1 MWANWVDPS
10 TAIAISTPL
19 PLQWLIRLTGMARSW
34 GDSRI
39 VNQHEGF
46 AAAISQQ
53 LQSQGSHVRVSAAP
67 GVCSRQDAAARGCT
81 RIPSAAAAVG
91 GGRQFAQVQQQ
102 QQRRH
107 AESSNHVLMG
117 RSHEMDISLP
127 LYSESMV
134 RSCRSSLDALEF
146 EFNEKLPEKNDDCI
160 FSPATTSHYDSSSH
174 VCQPRYYSRFLC
186 MKSPL
191 HSAPALETVALQDS
205 RSSSFRSQSSSIA
218 WETSGDMKI
227 SEAEDNSSSSSSSP
241 EQDSTAW
248 SVRRD
253 SRSSNGCKQE
263 EPVHRR
269 APTEEEP
276 NSYSKSSNAEI
287 SWTST
292 LSTTL
297 LRSWKALFGTK
308 KKKSS
313 SSKRRSREHTEE
325 TTTCSAPMQKITAA
339 APLSA
344 ACKSSERLRGKKTH
358 PSTIPYVGEE
368 APQFFAAA
376 ATPGG
381 SGTAA
386 EKERTLRLL
395 MRESSLHSHIHNSP
409 SAVLLP
415 AKDSSSNTSEAQKQQ
430 PNLMQSLSTMPATT
444 SASPGGGRRRR
455 RLLLQ
460 QEEEEEED
468 CATPKL
474 QSSSRERWKKY
485 VKKIL
490 MSPHTDPQQ
499 QQQQLQLQQQQQNKI
514 DNRIRVTTTTT
525 VASSLGAVTPVATPA
540 ANTPLG
546 TPSRKA
552 LPKMQGSS
560 SSESSTKPTLPTL
573 KLQGSSSS
581 SSSSSSS
588 DFSGTKPAL
597 PTLKLLQGSS
607 SESSSTTKLAAATSK
622 IARIVASTVMTPR
635 SKAKFNPRNPSC
647 SNGGVVIAS
656 PAAINHNN
664 NNNNNNN
671 SSSSTTLSEQHNAVQ
686 GAIAHC
692 KQSHSREEEHSN
704 FLHSKT
710 RVVNK
715 T

>member
-1 MWANWVDPS
+1 
-10 TAIAISTPL
+10 
-19 PLQWLIRLTGMARSW
+19 MARSW

-81 RIPSAAAAVG
+81 RMPSAASAVG

-102 QQRRH
+102 QQQQLQRRH

-127 LYSESMV
+127 LYWESMV

-146 EFNEKLPEKNDDCI
+146 EFNENLPEKNDDCI

-174 VCQPRYYSRFLC
+174 VCQPRYYSKFLC

-191 HSAPALETVALQDS
+191 HSAPALETVALQNS

-227 SEAEDNSSSSSSSP
+227 SEAGDNSSSSSSSP

-253 SRSSNGCKQE
+253 SGSSNGCKQE
-263 EPVHRR
+263 EPVHRS
-269 APTEEEP
+269 ASTEEEP
-276 NSYSKSSNAEI
+276 NSYSKSSNPEI

-297 LRSWKALFGTK
+297 LRSWKALFGTKK

-325 TTTCSAPMQKITAA
+325 TTTCSAPMQKITVA

-344 ACKSSERLRGKKTH
+344 ACKSSERLRGKKSH

-368 APQFFAAA
+368 APQLFAAPAA
-376 ATPGG
+376 ATPGA

-415 AKDSSSNTSEAQKQQ
+415 AKGSSSNTSQAQKQQ

-455 RLLLQ
+455 RLQLQ
-460 QEEEEEED
+460 EEEEEEEED

-525 VASSLGAVTPVATPA
+525 VASSLGAATPVATPP

-552 LPKMQGSS
+552 LPKLQGSSSSESSTKSTLPTLKLQGSS

-573 KLQGSSSS
+573 KLQGSSSAS
-581 SSSSSSS
+581 SSSSSEFSS
-588 DFSGTKPAL
+588 TKPAL

-635 SKAKFNPRNPSC
+635 SKAKFNLRNPSC
-647 SNGGVVIAS
+647 SNGGVVVAS

-664 NNNNNNN
+664 NN
-671 SSSSTTLSEQHNAVQ
+671 SSSSMTLSEQHNAVQ

>member
-1 MWANWVDPS
+1 
-10 TAIAISTPL
+10 
-19 PLQWLIRLTGMARSW
+19 MARSW

-81 RIPSAAAAVG
+81 TIASAAAAVG

-117 RSHEMDISLP
+117 RSREMDISLP
-127 LYSESMV
+127 LYWESMV

-174 VCQPRYYSRFLC
+174 VCQPRYFSKFLC

-227 SEAEDNSSSSSSSP
+227 SEAGDNSSSSSSSP
-241 EQDSTAW
+241 EQDSTPW

-269 APTEEEP
+269 ASTEEEP

-308 KKKSS
+308 KKNQKSS
-313 SSKRRSREHTEE
+313 SSKRRSREHTEEHTEE

-339 APLSA
+339 VPLSA

-358 PSTIPYVGEE
+358 ASTIPYVGEE
-368 APQFFAAA
+368 APQLFAAT
-376 ATPGG
+376 ATPGA

-409 SAVLLP
+409 GAVLLP
-415 AKDSSSNTSEAQKQQ
+415 AKGSSSNTSEAQKQQ
-430 PNLMQSLSTMPATT
+430 PNLIQSLSAMPATT
-444 SASPGGGRRRR
+444 FESPGGGRRRR
-455 RLLLQ
+455 RLQLQ
-460 QEEEEEED
+460 EEEEEEEED

-499 QQQQLQLQQQQQNKI
+499 QQQQLQLQQQQQQQQQQNKI
-514 DNRIRVTTTTT
+514 DNRIRVTTTT
-525 VASSLGAVTPVATPA
+525 VASSLGAATPVATPA

-552 LPKMQGSS
+552 LPKVQGSSS

-581 SSSSSSS
+581 SEFSSA
-588 DFSGTKPAL
+588 KPAL

-647 SNGGVVIAS
+647 SNGGVVVAS

-664 NNNNNNN
+664 NTTTT
-671 SSSSTTLSEQHNAVQ
+671 SMTLSEQHNAVQ

>member
-1 MWANWVDPS
+1 
-10 TAIAISTPL
+10 
-19 PLQWLIRLTGMARSW
+19 MARRW

-67 GVCSRQDAAARGCT
+67 GVCSRQDVAARGCT
-81 RIPSAAAAVG
+81 RIPPAAAAVG
-91 GGRQFAQVQQQ
+91 GGRQFAQVQQE
-102 QQRRH
+102 QRRH

-127 LYSESMV
+127 LYWESMV

-174 VCQPRYYSRFLC
+174 VCQPRYYSKFLC

-227 SEAEDNSSSSSSSP
+227 SEAGDNSSSSSSSP

-263 EPVHRR
+263 EPVHRS
-269 APTEEEP
+269 ASTEEEP
-276 NSYSKSSNAEI
+276 NSYSKSSNTEI

-308 KKKSS
+308 KKKKKKSS
-313 SSKRRSREHTEE
+313 SSKRRSREHLEEHTEE

-376 ATPGG
+376 AATPGA

-415 AKDSSSNTSEAQKQQ
+415 AKGSSSNTSEAQKQQ
-430 PNLMQSLSTMPATT
+430 PNLIQSLSTMPATT

-460 QEEEEEED
+460 EEEEEEEEEED

-474 QSSSRERWKKY
+474 QSSSRERWKNY

-499 QQQQLQLQQQQQNKI
+499 QQQQQQLQQQQQNKI

-525 VASSLGAVTPVATPA
+525 VASSLGAATPVATPA

-552 LPKMQGSS
+552 LPKVQGSS

-581 SSSSSSS
+581 SSSE
-588 DFSGTKPAL
+588 FSGTKPAL
-597 PTLKLLQGSS
+597 PTLKLQQGSS

-635 SKAKFNPRNPSC
+635 SKAKLNPRNPSC
-647 SNGGVVIAS
+647 SNGGVVVAS

-664 NNNNNNN
+664 NNNN
-671 SSSSTTLSEQHNAVQ
+671 SSSSSSMTLSEQHNAVQ

>member
-1 MWANWVDPS
+1 
-10 TAIAISTPL
+10 
-19 PLQWLIRLTGMARSW
+19 MARSW

-91 GGRQFAQVQQQ
+91 GGRQFGQVQQQQQ

-117 RSHEMDISLP
+117 RGHEMDISLP
-127 LYSESMV
+127 LYWESMV

-160 FSPATTSHYDSSSH
+160 FSPTTTSHYDSSSH
-174 VCQPRYYSRFLC
+174 VCQPRYFSKFLC
-186 MKSPL
+186 MKSPLL

-227 SEAEDNSSSSSSSP
+227 SEAGDDSSSSSSSP

-263 EPVHRR
+263 EPVHRS
-269 APTEEEP
+269 ASTEEEP

-308 KKKSS
+308 KKKKKSS

-325 TTTCSAPMQKITAA
+325 HTEETTTCSAPIQKITAA

-344 ACKSSERLRGKKTH
+344 ACKSSERLRGKQNH
-358 PSTIPYVGEE
+358 PSTIPYMGEE
-368 APQFFAAA
+368 APQLFAAAAA
-376 ATPGG
+376 ATPGA

-415 AKDSSSNTSEAQKQQ
+415 AKGSSSNPIEAQKQQ

-460 QEEEEEED
+460 EEEEEEED

-474 QSSSRERWKKY
+474 QSSSRERWKNY

-499 QQQQLQLQQQQQNKI
+499 QQQQLQLQQQQQQNKI

-525 VASSLGAVTPVATPA
+525 VASSLGAATPVATPA

-552 LPKMQGSS
+552 LPKLQVSS

-581 SSSSSSS
+581 SSSSSAEFSS
-588 DFSGTKPAL
+588 TKPAL

-635 SKAKFNPRNPSC
+635 SKAKFNQRNPSC
-647 SNGGVVIAS
+647 SNGGVVVAS

-664 NNNNNNN
+664 NN
-671 SSSSTTLSEQHNAVQ
+671 SSSMTLSEQHNAVQ

>member
-1 MWANWVDPS
+1 M
-10 TAIAISTPL
+10 
-19 PLQWLIRLTGMARSW
+19 
-34 GDSRI
+34 
-39 VNQHEGF
+39 
-46 AAAISQQ
+46 
-53 LQSQGSHVRVSAAP
+53 
-67 GVCSRQDAAARGCT
+67 
-81 RIPSAAAAVG
+81 
-91 GGRQFAQVQQQ
+91 
-102 QQRRH
+102 
-107 AESSNHVLMG
+107 
-117 RSHEMDISLP
+117 
-127 LYSESMV
+127 
-134 RSCRSSLDALEF
+134 
-146 EFNEKLPEKNDDCI
+146 
-160 FSPATTSHYDSSSH
+160 
-174 VCQPRYYSRFLC
+174 
-186 MKSPL
+186 
-191 HSAPALETVALQDS
+191 
-205 RSSSFRSQSSSIA
+205 
-218 WETSGDMKI
+218 
-227 SEAEDNSSSSSSSP
+227 
-241 EQDSTAW
+241 
-248 SVRRD
+248 
-253 SRSSNGCKQE
+253 
-263 EPVHRR
+263 
-269 APTEEEP
+269 
-276 NSYSKSSNAEI
+276 
-287 SWTST
+287 
-292 LSTTL
+292 
-297 LRSWKALFGTK
+297 
-308 KKKSS
+308 
-313 SSKRRSREHTEE
+313 
-325 TTTCSAPMQKITAA
+325 
-339 APLSA
+339 
-344 ACKSSERLRGKKTH
+344 
-358 PSTIPYVGEE
+358 GEE
-368 APQFFAAA
+368 APQLFAAAAA
-376 ATPGG
+376 ATPGA

-415 AKDSSSNTSEAQKQQ
+415 AKGSSSNPIEAQKQQ

-460 QEEEEEED
+460 EEEEEEED

-474 QSSSRERWKKY
+474 QSSSRERWKNY

-499 QQQQLQLQQQQQNKI
+499 QQQQLQLQQQQQQNKI

-525 VASSLGAVTPVATPA
+525 VASSLGAATPVATPA

-552 LPKMQGSS
+552 LPKLQVSS

-581 SSSSSSS
+581 SSSSAEFSS
-588 DFSGTKPAL
+588 TKPAL

-635 SKAKFNPRNPSC
+635 SKAKFNQRNPSC
-647 SNGGVVIAS
+647 SNGGVVVAS

-664 NNNNNNN
+664 NN
-671 SSSSTTLSEQHNAVQ
+671 SSSMTLSEQHNAVQ

>member
-1 MWANWVDPS
+1 
-10 TAIAISTPL
+10 
-19 PLQWLIRLTGMARSW
+19 MARSW

-91 GGRQFAQVQQQ
+91 GGRKFAQVQE

-117 RSHEMDISLP
+117 RGHEMDISLP
-127 LYSESMV
+127 LYWESMV

-160 FSPATTSHYDSSSH
+160 FSPTTTSHYDSSSH
-174 VCQPRYYSRFLC
+174 VCQPRYFSKFLC

-227 SEAEDNSSSSSSSP
+227 SEAGDDSSSSSSSP

-263 EPVHRR
+263 EPLHRS
-269 APTEEEP
+269 ASTEEEP

-297 LRSWKALFGTK
+297 LRSWNALFGTKKK

-313 SSKRRSREHTEE
+313 SSKRRSREHTEEHTEE

-344 ACKSSERLRGKKTH
+344 ACKSSERLRGKQNH

-368 APQFFAAA
+368 APQLFAADA
-376 ATPGG
+376 ATPGA

-415 AKDSSSNTSEAQKQQ
+415 AKGSSSNPIEAQKQQ

-444 SASPGGGRRRR
+444 SASPGGGKRRR
-455 RLLLQ
+455 RLLL

-499 QQQQLQLQQQQQNKI
+499 QQQQLQQQQQQNKI

-525 VASSLGAVTPVATPA
+525 VASSLGAATPVATPA

-546 TPSRKA
+546 TPSRKS
-552 LPKMQGSS
+552 LPKLQVSSSSESSTKPTLPTLKLQVSS

-581 SSSSSSS
+581 SSSEFSS
-588 DFSGTKPAL
+588 TKPAL

-635 SKAKFNPRNPSC
+635 SKAKFNQRNPSC
-647 SNGGVVIAS
+647 SNGGVVVAS

-664 NNNNNNN
+664 
-671 SSSSTTLSEQHNAVQ
+671 SSSSMTLSEQHNAVQ